1 VRRAFLGG
9 IEDAGRAPK
18 QSRLPQWKATHAPSP
33 LKVKRPHSTTKSG
46 TRLAENL
53 KRHECNYDQKND
65 RLLHAVLCAYAKHR
79 LDCYDIGWNQLGDIL
94 HAAICNEIGDEAY
107 IEWGDRVKER
117 IR

>member
-1 VRRAFLGG
+1 M
-9 IEDAGRAPK
+9 
-18 QSRLPQWKATHAPSP
+18 
-33 LKVKRPHSTTKSG
+33 
-46 TRLAENL
+46 
-53 KRHECNYDQKND
+53 
-65 RLLHAVLCAYAKHR
+65 LCAYAKHR